1 MAALAGGG
9 GLSPWFGIVGLALFL
24 GALIAIALNFP
35 VDYAVLAIL
44 TVALFFVGIVVTLL
58 NPMVRA
64 LFFFAGLVALGAL
77 AATVVRTVL

>member
-1 MAALAGGG
+1 
-9 GLSPWFGIVGLALFL
+9 
-24 GALIAIALNFP
+24 
-35 VDYAVLAIL
+35 
-44 TVALFFVGIVVTLL
+44 LFFVGVVVTLL